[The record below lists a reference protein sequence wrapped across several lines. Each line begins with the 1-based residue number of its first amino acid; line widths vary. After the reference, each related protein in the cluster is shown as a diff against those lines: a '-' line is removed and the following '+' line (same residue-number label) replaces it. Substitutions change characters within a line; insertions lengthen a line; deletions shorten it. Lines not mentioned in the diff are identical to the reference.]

1 LLNAGTLYGLGFALV
16 FVGVFII
23 ILTFL
28 LFFFS
33 GAKKQANAKG
43 GGVIV
48 IGPFPIVFGTD
59 QESTKTFLVL
69 SIVLV
74 VVVLVTMIVS
84 YLISR

>member
-1 LLNAGTLYGLGFALV
+1 LDVGRLYGLGLALV
-16 FVGVFII
+16 FAGVFII
-23 ILTFL
+23 LMAFL

-33 GAKKQANAKG
+33 GAKKRADVK

-59 QESTKTFLVL
+59 QESTKTILVL
-69 SIVLV
+69 SIVLIV
-74 VVVLVTMIVS
+74 VVIVAMMVS